1 MRRWSALPRPFLAT
15 LAGVFASVAVLY
27 GSLWMYGVRYPGPV
41 VELGFNQVH
50 NSHYDART
58 HSLPVDDVIEGSPA
72 AQAGLRAGDR
82 ITAVNGRALGTEI
95 GFDESY
101 VRGHPGDAVALTIER
116 PGESKPLVLHAAF
129 RTKRSL
135 NRAGEGLA
143 RSSALQVIGLFPIP
157 FLLVGFA
164 VLFLRLEEPTAWL
177 LALLFCAFIGAPDP
191 VIPSGV
197 SPALVAF
204 ALAFRAI
211 FCGMLGPLFYLFFA
225 LFPAQSALD
234 RRFPWLKW
242 LALAFGISIAFPGLR
257 AGHPSFPRVVAEVA
271 GTRNA
276 DLILSFVLYA
286 LFVLGILSLAQNS
299 FMAAPSEERRKSR
312 VILWGTI
319 AGVLPIVL
327 ERVAVDFAGYRPP
340 FWFDTA
346 LVLVLSLYPLSFAYA
361 VVKHRVMEIPAL
373 LRRSAR
379 YVLVQR
385 GFTILLLALWLAA
398 IRLFTYAVSG
408 LVGTFSNT
416 VLGLGLV
423 FGVGLVWIS
432 APLVKRGTARIDRA
446 FFRSAY
452 DARVILQDLAE
463 KTRTVTDRRELAML
477 LEKHIRGALH
487 PKSLACY
494 LESGDGNLVAEFG
507 PVPREFDTIPAALPR
522 PKFPFRFGA
531 TFVPRESYTIPAAL
545 PLLREIAQRG
555 KAWDVP
561 QSHEAAGDLGPLA
574 PECLVPILGRNNG
587 LIGLLVL
594 GQRLSEE
601 PYSGEDKHLLDSVA
615 GQAGITLENIRLAE
629 KMAERMEADRRVG
642 REMEIARE
650 VQARLFPQKLPAMK
664 TLEYTGGCIPARAVG
679 GDYYDFLK
687 LREGHLALVLAGIAG
702 KGVSGALLMANLQAN
717 LRSQCAMAVDDLRRA
732 LASVNHSFCENTGDA
747 SYATLFFAD
756 YDDCS
761 RRLRYANCGHLPPL
775 LLCGGGGAED
785 QASGMGQVQR
795 LDATSTV
802 VGLFND
808 WQCEVAEVWLA
819 PGDTLVLYT
828 DGITEARS
836 AEGEEFG
843 ESRLIDTLRSYCHL
857 PVGPLLQAVV
867 GAVQQF
873 SAGEQQ
879 DDITMVIARSLA

>member
-15 LAGVFASVAVLY
+15 LAGVFALVAILY
-27 GSLWMYGVRYPGPV
+27 GSLWMYAVRYPGPV
-41 VELGFNQVH
+41 VELGFNQLH
-50 NSHYDART
+50 NPHYDAGT
-58 HSLPVDDVIEGSPA
+58 HSLSVDDVAEGSPA
-72 AQAGLRAGDR
+72 EQAGLRAGDR

-95 GFDESY
+95 GSDESY
-101 VRGHPGDAVALTIER
+101 GRGHPGDAVALTVER
-116 PGESKPLVLHAAF
+116 PGEPTPLVLHGVF
-129 RTKRSL
+129 RAKRLPTRTGESL
-135 NRAGEGLA
+135 AKA
-143 RSSALQVIGLFPIP
+143 SALQVIGSFPIP

-177 LALLFCAFIGAPDP
+177 LALLFCAFIAAPDLFIP
-191 VIPSGV
+191 WVI
-197 SPALVAF
+197 SPAFRAF

-211 FCGMLGPLFYLFFA
+211 FLGMLGPLFYLFFA
-225 LFPAQSALD
+225 VFPARSPLD

-242 LALAFGISIAFPGLR
+242 LALAFGVCIALPELR
-257 AGHPSFPRVVAEVA
+257 AGHPSLPRVAWEMA
-271 GTRNA
+271 GPRNA
-276 DLILSFVLYA
+276 DLILSSVLYA
-286 LFVLGILSLAQNS
+286 LFALGVFSLAQNS
-299 FMAAPSEERRKSR
+299 FMAAVPSEARRKSR

-327 ERVAVDFAGYRPP
+327 ERVAVDFAGYRPS

-361 VVKHRVMEIPAL
+361 VVKHRVMDIPVL

-531 TFVPRESYTIPAAL
+531 PS
-545 PLLREIAQRG
+545 
-555 KAWDVP
+555 
-561 QSHEAAGDLGPLA
+561 
-574 PECLVPILGRNNG
+574 
-587 LIGLLVL
+587 
-594 GQRLSEE
+594 
-601 PYSGEDKHLLDSVA
+601 
-615 GQAGITLENIRLAE
+615 
-629 KMAERMEADRRVG
+629 
-642 REMEIARE
+642 
-650 VQARLFPQKLPAMK
+650 FP
-664 TLEYTGGCIPARAVG
+664 
-679 GDYYDFLK
+679 
-687 LREGHLALVLAGIAG
+687 
-702 KGVSGALLMANLQAN
+702 
-717 LRSQCAMAVDDLRRA
+717 
-732 LASVNHSFCENTGDA
+732 
-747 SYATLFFAD
+747 
-756 YDDCS
+756 
-761 RRLRYANCGHLPPL
+761 
-775 LLCGGGGAED
+775 
-785 QASGMGQVQR
+785 
-795 LDATSTV
+795 
-802 VGLFND
+802 
-808 WQCEVAEVWLA
+808 
-819 PGDTLVLYT
+819 
-828 DGITEARS
+828 
-836 AEGEEFG
+836 
-843 ESRLIDTLRSYCHL
+843 ESRTQFQPRCHCS
-857 PVGPLLQAVV
+857 G
-867 GAVQQF
+867 
-873 SAGEQQ
+873 
-879 DDITMVIARSLA
+879 R

>member
-15 LAGVFASVAVLY
+15 LAGVFALVAILY
-27 GSLWMYGVRYPGPV
+27 GSLWMYAVRYPGPV
-41 VELGFNQVH
+41 VELGFNQLH
-50 NSHYDART
+50 NPHYDAGT
-58 HSLPVDDVIEGSPA
+58 HSLSVDDLAEGSPA
-72 AQAGLRAGDR
+72 EQAGLRAGDR

-95 GFDESY
+95 GSDESY
-101 VRGHPGDAVALTIER
+101 GRGHPGDAVALTVER
-116 PGESKPLVLHAAF
+116 PGEPTPLVLHGVF
-129 RTKRSL
+129 RAKRLPTRTGESL
-135 NRAGEGLA
+135 AKA
-143 RSSALQVIGLFPIP
+143 SALQVIGSFPIP

-197 SPALVAF
+197 SPAL
-204 ALAFRAI
+204 LAFRAI

-242 LALAFGISIAFPGLR
+242 LALAFGISIVFPGLR

-327 ERVAVDFAGYRPP
+327 ERVAVDFAGYRPL

-423 FGVGLVWIS
+423 FGVGLVGIS

-446 FFRSAY
+446 FVRSAY

-494 LESGDGNLVAEFG
+494 LESGDGNLVAEFR

-531 TFVPRESYTIPAAL
+531 PSFPESRTQFQPRCHCS
-545 PLLREIAQRG
+545 
-555 KAWDVP
+555 
-561 QSHEAAGDLGPLA
+561 
-574 PECLVPILGRNNG
+574 GR
-587 LIGLLVL
+587 L
-594 GQRLSEE
+594 
-601 PYSGEDKHLLDSVA
+601 
-615 GQAGITLENIRLAE
+615 
-629 KMAERMEADRRVG
+629 
-642 REMEIARE
+642 
-650 VQARLFPQKLPAMK
+650 
-664 TLEYTGGCIPARAVG
+664 
-679 GDYYDFLK
+679 
-687 LREGHLALVLAGIAG
+687 
-702 KGVSGALLMANLQAN
+702 
-717 LRSQCAMAVDDLRRA
+717 
-732 LASVNHSFCENTGDA
+732 
-747 SYATLFFAD
+747 
-756 YDDCS
+756 
-761 RRLRYANCGHLPPL
+761 
-775 LLCGGGGAED
+775 
-785 QASGMGQVQR
+785 
-795 LDATSTV
+795 
-802 VGLFND
+802 
-808 WQCEVAEVWLA
+808 
-819 PGDTLVLYT
+819 
-828 DGITEARS
+828 RS
-836 AEGEEFG
+836 AEKPGTSHKVTRRPAIWG
-843 ESRLIDTLRSYCHL
+843 RLRRNAWCLSL
-857 PVGPLLQAVV
+857 
-867 GAVQQF
+867 GA
-873 SAGEQQ
+873 
-879 DDITMVIARSLA
+879 ITD